1 MFSRKPFWVLHYNH
15 NILHTLPGKKYTRTF
30 SVCLEMILLNILI
43 LIFLLLLLLI
53 FSAMSCDTYYGF
65 IMDLA
70 VAPVII
76 IDLSIMMMLKKIH
89 VTSFTFS
96 FSLLFSKNP

>member
-1 MFSRKPFWVLHYNH
+1 
-15 NILHTLPGKKYTRTF
+15 
-30 SVCLEMILLNILI
+30 
-43 LIFLLLLLLI
+43 
-53 FSAMSCDTYYGF
+53 
-65 IMDLA
+65 MDLA

-96 FSLLFSKNP
+96 FSLLFSKNS